1 MIISGTR
8 TKPRKVAEHP
18 AMDLTEKDMSTS
30 FQKVMPK
37 MLVITVFSLIAR
49 LFFLLKILSI
59 EMSFLLAKLQK
70 R

>member
-1 MIISGTR
+1 
-8 TKPRKVAEHP
+8 
-18 AMDLTEKDMSTS
+18 MDLTEKDMSTS